1 MNWLFFSI
9 ATALL
14 WGTAEL
20 FYKKGAQPDE
30 KYSHLKISVWVG
42 VVMGAHAIYTLLT
55 QDIGYNPA
63 NLLIYLP
70 VSLFYIFSM
79 TFSYFGM
86 RFLEESISDP
96 IENTAGVICVLLFA
110 IFMGDEF
117 SALTWIAVAV
127 ITLGVVGVSYI
138 ENRGETPRKKLLGK
152 KLAIVAFCMP
162 FVYALLDAFGTFL
175 DDAFFLVEDI
185 ANAPF
190 VDVTEETIE
199 AVANPSYELP
209 FALFA
214 LFMGD
219 EFSWLTWL
227 SVGVITVGVVGVS
240 YLENHGETTRKKNYG
255 KALAIISFC
264 MPFVYALLDAFG
276 TFLDD
281 AFFLIEDVASS
292 PLVDVTEETIEAVAN
307 TSYEL
312 TFALFALCLFIF
324 MKSKKVKFGSVPQHK
339 DKILAAVFE
348 TAGQFTYV
356 YALGGVD
363 AVAAPILSSVC
374 VVSLLLSRIF
384 LKEKLSWKTYA
395 FIAVV
400 IVGILLLAVSEEL

>member
-1 MNWLFFSI
+1 MSWLFFAI

-20 FYKKGAQPDE
+20 FYKKGAQPNE
-30 KYSHLKISVWVG
+30 KYSHLKICVWVG
-42 VVMGAHAIYTLLT
+42 IVMGAHAIFTLLT
-55 QDIGYNPA
+55 QDINYNPI
-63 NLLIYLP
+63 NIIRYLP
-70 VSLFYIFSM
+70 VSLFYIISM
-79 TFSYFGM
+79 AFSYFGM

-110 IFMGDEF
+110 
-117 SALTWIAVAV
+117 
-127 ITLGVVGVSYI
+127 
-138 ENRGETPRKKLLGK
+138 
-152 KLAIVAFCMP
+152 
-162 FVYALLDAFGTFL
+162 
-175 DDAFFLVEDI
+175 
-185 ANAPF
+185 
-190 VDVTEETIE
+190 
-199 AVANPSYELP
+199 
-209 FALFA
+209 

-227 SVGVITVGVVGVS
+227 AVGVIGVGVVGVS

-255 KALAIISFC
+255 KVLAVVAFV
-264 MPFVYALLDAFG
+264 MPFLYALLDAFG

-281 AFFLIEDVASS
+281 AFFLIEDVANS
-292 PLVDVTEETIEAVAN
+292 PLVDVTEDTIEAVAN

-312 TFALFALCLFIF
+312 TFALFALGLFIF
-324 MKSKKVKFGSVPQHK
+324 MKAKKVKFGSVPKHK

-374 VVSLLLSRIF
+374 VVSLLLSRIV

-400 IVGILLLAVSEEL
+400 IIGILLLALSEEL

>member
-1 MNWLFFSI
+1 MSWLFFAI
-9 ATALL
+9 GTAIL

-20 FYKKGAQPDE
+20 FYKKGAQPNE
-30 KYSHLKISVWVG
+30 KYSHLKICVWVG
-42 VVMGAHAIYTLLT
+42 VVMGAHAIFTLLT
-55 QDIGYNPA
+55 QDINYNPV
-63 NLLIYLP
+63 NILRYLP
-70 VSLFYIFSM
+70 VSLFYIISM
-79 TFSYFGM
+79 AFSYFGM

-110 IFMGDEF
+110 
-117 SALTWIAVAV
+117 
-127 ITLGVVGVSYI
+127 
-138 ENRGETPRKKLLGK
+138 
-152 KLAIVAFCMP
+152 
-162 FVYALLDAFGTFL
+162 
-175 DDAFFLVEDI
+175 
-185 ANAPF
+185 
-190 VDVTEETIE
+190 
-199 AVANPSYELP
+199 
-209 FALFA
+209 

-219 EFSWLTWL
+219 EFSWLTWVA
-227 SVGVITVGVVGVS
+227 VGVIGVGVVGVS

-255 KALAIISFC
+255 KALALVSFI
-264 MPFVYALLDAFG
+264 MPFLYALLDAFG

-292 PLVDVTEETIEAVAN
+292 PLVDVTEDTIEAVAN

-312 TFALFALCLFIF
+312 TFALFALGLFIF
-324 MKSKKVKFGSVPQHK
+324 MKAKKVKFGPVPQHK

-384 LKEKLSWKTYA
+384 LKEKLSWKTYL

-400 IVGILLLAVSEEL
+400 IIGILLLAVSEEL

>member
-1 MNWLFFSI
+1 MNWLFFSV
-9 ATALL
+9 ATAIL

-20 FYKKGAQPDE
+20 FYKKGARPDE
-30 KYSHLKISVWVG
+30 KFSHLKICVWVG
-42 VVMGAHAIYTLLT
+42 IIMGAHAVFTLLT
-55 QDIGYNPA
+55 QDIHYNPV

-70 VSLFYIFSM
+70 VSAFYIISM
-79 TFSYFGM
+79 AFSYFGM

-96 IENTAGVICVLLFA
+96 IENTAGVICTLLFV
-110 IFMGDEF
+110 IFLQEEI
-117 SALTWIAVAV
+117 SALTWIAIAI
-127 ITLGVVGVSYI
+127 ITVGVLGVSFL
-138 ENRGETPRKKLLGK
+138 ENHGETTRKKKYGK
-152 KLAIVAFCMP
+152 KLAIIAFCMP
-162 FVYALLDAFGTFL
+162 FLYALLDAFGTFL

-199 AVANPSYELP
+199 AVAN
-209 FALFA
+209 
-214 LFMGD
+214 
-219 EFSWLTWL
+219 
-227 SVGVITVGVVGVS
+227 
-240 YLENHGETTRKKNYG
+240 
-255 KALAIISFC
+255 
-264 MPFVYALLDAFG
+264 
-276 TFLDD
+276 
-281 AFFLIEDVASS
+281 
-292 PLVDVTEETIEAVAN
+292 

-312 TFALFALCLFIF
+312 TFALFALGLFIF
-324 MKSKKVKFGSVPQHK
+324 MKSKNVKFGAVPQHK

-363 AVAAPILSSVC
+363 AIAAPILSSVC

-400 IVGILLLAVSEEL
+400 IFGILLLAVAEEL

>member
-1 MNWLFFSI
+1 MSWLFFSI

-20 FYKKGAQPDE
+20 FYKKGARPDE
-30 KYSHLKISVWVG
+30 KYSHLKICVWVG
-42 VVMGAHAIYTLLT
+42 VVMGLHALFTLLT
-55 QDIGYNPA
+55 QDIGYNPI
-63 NLLIYLP
+63 NLIRYLP
-70 VSLFYIFSM
+70 VSLMYIISM
-79 TFSYFGM
+79 AFSYFGM

-110 IFMGDEF
+110 IFMKDEF
-117 SALTWIAVAV
+117 SVMTWIAVAV
-127 ITLGVVGVSYI
+127 IAIGVIGVGYL
-138 ENRGETPRKKLLGK
+138 ENHGETTRKKTYGK

-185 ANAPF
+185 SA
-190 VDVTEETIE
+190 T
-199 AVANPSYELP
+199 
-209 FALFA
+209 
-214 LFMGD
+214 
-219 EFSWLTWL
+219 
-227 SVGVITVGVVGVS
+227 
-240 YLENHGETTRKKNYG
+240 
-255 KALAIISFC
+255 
-264 MPFVYALLDAFG
+264 
-276 TFLDD
+276 
-281 AFFLIEDVASS
+281 

-312 TFALFALCLFIF
+312 TFALFALGLFIF
-324 MKSKKVKFGSVPQHK
+324 MKSKGVKFGPVPQHK

-384 LKEKLSWKTYA
+384 LKEKLNWKTYA
-395 FIAVV
+395 FIGIV
-400 IVGILLLAVSEEL
+400 IFGILLLAVAEEL

>member
-1 MNWLFFSI
+1 MSWLFFSI
-9 ATALL
+9 ATAVL
-14 WGTAEL
+14 WGVAEL
-20 FYKKGAQPDE
+20 FYKKGALPNE
-30 KYSHLKISVWVG
+30 KYSHLKICVWVG
-42 VVMGAHAIYTLLT
+42 IVMGAHAIFTLLT
-55 QDIGYNPA
+55 QNINYNPI
-63 NLLIYLP
+63 NILHYLP
-70 VSLFYIFSM
+70 VSLFYIISM
-79 TFSYFGM
+79 AFSYFGM

-110 IFMGDEF
+110 
-117 SALTWIAVAV
+117 
-127 ITLGVVGVSYI
+127 
-138 ENRGETPRKKLLGK
+138 
-152 KLAIVAFCMP
+152 
-162 FVYALLDAFGTFL
+162 
-175 DDAFFLVEDI
+175 
-185 ANAPF
+185 
-190 VDVTEETIE
+190 
-199 AVANPSYELP
+199 
-209 FALFA
+209 

-227 SVGVITVGVVGVS
+227 AVGVIAIGVIGVG
-240 YLENHGETTRKKNYG
+240 YLENHGETTRKKRIG
-255 KALAIISFC
+255 KKLAIIAFC

-312 TFALFALCLFIF
+312 TFALFALGIFIF
-324 MKSKKVKFGSVPQHK
+324 LKSKKVKFGAIPQHK

-374 VVSLLLSRIF
+374 VVSLLLSRII

-395 FIAVV
+395 FIAIV
-400 IVGILLLAVSEEL
+400 IIGILLLAVSEEL

>member
-1 MNWLFFSI
+1 MSWLFFSV

-20 FYKKGAQPDE
+20 FYKKGARPDE

-42 VVMGAHAIYTLLT
+42 VVMGIHAVYTLLT
-55 QDIGYNPA
+55 QDIGYNPV

-117 SALTWIAVAV
+117 SALTWIAVGV
-127 ITLGVVGVSYI
+127 ITVGVVGVSYL
-138 ENRGETPRKKLLGK
+138 ENKGETPRKKTYGK
-152 KLAIVAFCMP
+152 KLAVVAFIMP
-162 FVYALLDAFGTFL
+162 FLYALLDAFGTFL

-190 VDVTEETIE
+190 VDVTEET
-199 AVANPSYELP
+199 
-209 FALFA
+209 
-214 LFMGD
+214 M
-219 EFSWLTWL
+219 
-227 SVGVITVGVVGVS
+227 
-240 YLENHGETTRKKNYG
+240 
-255 KALAIISFC
+255 
-264 MPFVYALLDAFG
+264 
-276 TFLDD
+276 
-281 AFFLIEDVASS
+281 
-292 PLVDVTEETIEAVAN
+292 EAVAN

-312 TFALFALCLFIF
+312 TFALFALGLFIF
-324 MKSKKVKFGSVPQHK
+324 MKAKGVKFGSVPQHK

-400 IVGILLLAVSEEL
+400 IVGILLLAVAEEL

>member
-1 MNWLFFSI
+1 MSWLFFSV

-20 FYKKGAQPDE
+20 FYKKGAQPNE
-30 KYSHLKISVWVG
+30 KYSHLKICVWVG
-42 VVMGAHAIYTLLT
+42 IIMGAHAIFTLVT
-55 QDIGYNPA
+55 QDIGFNPI
-63 NLLIYLP
+63 NLLRYLP
-70 VSLFYIFSM
+70 VSLFYIISM
-79 TFSYFGM
+79 AFSYFGM

-110 IFMGDEF
+110 
-117 SALTWIAVAV
+117 
-127 ITLGVVGVSYI
+127 
-138 ENRGETPRKKLLGK
+138 
-152 KLAIVAFCMP
+152 
-162 FVYALLDAFGTFL
+162 
-175 DDAFFLVEDI
+175 
-185 ANAPF
+185 
-190 VDVTEETIE
+190 
-199 AVANPSYELP
+199 
-209 FALFA
+209 

-219 EFSWLTWL
+219 EFSWLTWVA
-227 SVGVITVGVVGVS
+227 VGVIGVGVVGVS
-240 YLENHGETTRKKNYG
+240 YLENRGETPRKKNYG
-255 KALAIISFC
+255 KVLAVVAFI
-264 MPFVYALLDAFG
+264 MPFLYALLDAFG

-312 TFALFALCLFIF
+312 TFALFALGLYIF
-324 MKSKKVKFGSVPQHK
+324 MKAKKVQFGPIFTKKESSGKFTFSPAHR
-339 DKILAAVFE
+339 DKLLAAVFE

-400 IVGILLLAVSEEL
+400 IVGILLLAVAEEL

>member
-1 MNWLFFSI
+1 MSWLFFSI

-20 FYKKGAQPDE
+20 FCKKGAQPDE
-30 KYSHLKISVWVG
+30 KFSHLKISVWVG

-55 QDIGYNPA
+55 QDIGFNPV
-63 NLLIYLP
+63 NILIYLP

-117 SALTWIAVAV
+117 SALTWIAVGI
-127 ITLGVVGVSYI
+127 ITVGVLGVSFL
-138 ENRGETPRKKLLGK
+138 ENKGETPRKKKYGK
-152 KLAIVAFCMP
+152 TLAVVAFIMP
-162 FVYALLDAFGTFL
+162 FLYALLDAFGTFL

-185 ANAPF
+185 AAAPF
-190 VDVTEETIE
+190 VDVTEET
-199 AVANPSYELP
+199 
-209 FALFA
+209 
-214 LFMGD
+214 M
-219 EFSWLTWL
+219 
-227 SVGVITVGVVGVS
+227 
-240 YLENHGETTRKKNYG
+240 
-255 KALAIISFC
+255 
-264 MPFVYALLDAFG
+264 
-276 TFLDD
+276 
-281 AFFLIEDVASS
+281 
-292 PLVDVTEETIEAVAN
+292 EAVAN

-312 TFALFALCLFIF
+312 TFALFALILFIF
-324 MKSKKVKFGSVPQHK
+324 MKAKGVKFGPVKQHK
-339 DKILAAVFE
+339 DKIMAAVFE

-356 YALGGVD
+356 YALGVAD
-363 AVAAPILSSVC
+363 AIAAPILSSVC

-400 IVGILLLAVSEEL
+400 IVGILLLAVAEEL

>member
-20 FYKKGAQPDE
+20 FYKKGAKPDE

-42 VVMGAHAIYTLLT
+42 IVMGAHAIYTLLT
-55 QDIGYNPA
+55 QDIGFNPV
-63 NLLIYLP
+63 NLLVYLP

-110 IFMGDEF
+110 IFMGDTF
-117 SALTWIAVAV
+117 SWLTWVAV
-127 ITLGVVGVSYI
+127 GVITVGVLGVSFL
-138 ENRGETPRKKLLGK
+138 ENHGETTRKKKLGK
-152 KLAIVAFCMP
+152 TLAIVAFCMP

-175 DDAFFLVEDI
+175 DDAFFLVED
-185 ANAPF
+185 
-190 VDVTEETIE
+190 
-199 AVANPSYELP
+199 VAN
-209 FALFA
+209 
-214 LFMGD
+214 
-219 EFSWLTWL
+219 T
-227 SVGVITVGVVGVS
+227 
-240 YLENHGETTRKKNYG
+240 
-255 KALAIISFC
+255 
-264 MPFVYALLDAFG
+264 
-276 TFLDD
+276 
-281 AFFLIEDVASS
+281 

-312 TFALFALCLFIF
+312 TFALFALILFIF
-324 MKSKKVKFGSVPQHK
+324 IKAKGVKFGPVGQHK

-356 YALGGVD
+356 YALGVAD
-363 AVAAPILSSVC
+363 AIAAPILSSVC
-374 VVSLLLSRIF
+374 VVSLVLSRIF
-384 LKEKLSWKTYA
+384 LKEKLNWKTYI
-395 FIAVV
+395 FIGIV
-400 IVGILLLAVSEEL
+400 IIGILLLAVAEEL

>member
-1 MNWLFFSI
+1 MSWLFFSI

-20 FYKKGAQPDE
+20 FYKKGARPDE

-42 VVMGAHAIYTLLT
+42 VVMGIHAVYTLLT
-55 QDIGYNPA
+55 QDIGYNPV

-117 SALTWIAVAV
+117 SLLTWIAVAV
-127 ITLGVVGVSYI
+127 ITVGVVGVSYL
-138 ENRGETPRKKLLGK
+138 ENHGETKRKKTYGK
-152 KLAIVAFCMP
+152 TLAVVAFIMP
-162 FVYALLDAFGTFL
+162 FLYALLDAFGTFL

-199 AVANPSYELP
+199 AVAN
-209 FALFA
+209 
-214 LFMGD
+214 
-219 EFSWLTWL
+219 
-227 SVGVITVGVVGVS
+227 
-240 YLENHGETTRKKNYG
+240 
-255 KALAIISFC
+255 
-264 MPFVYALLDAFG
+264 
-276 TFLDD
+276 
-281 AFFLIEDVASS
+281 
-292 PLVDVTEETIEAVAN
+292 

-312 TFALFALCLFIF
+312 TFALFALGLFIF
-324 MKSKKVKFGSVPQHK
+324 MKAKKVKFGPVPQHK

-395 FIAVV
+395 FITVV
-400 IVGILLLAVSEEL
+400 IVGILLLAVAEEL